1 MHEATG
7 SNYKQ
12 APEQAPENGD
22 EHTNSGVSTDNK
34 GSDSPFLPSCW
45 HSALP
50 PVSED
55 HNEISDTTAFCWK
68 DGRQDSLI
76 IDSWSS
82 GVPTTS
88 R

>member
-1 MHEATG
+1 MHETTG

-22 EHTNSGVSTDNK
+22 EHTNHDVNDDNE
-34 GSDSPFLPSCW
+34 GSNSLLLPPYW
-45 HSALP
+45 RSALP

-68 DGRQDSLI
+68 DGTQDSLFM
-76 IDSWSS
+76 DSWSS
-82 GVPTTS
+82 GVSTTS